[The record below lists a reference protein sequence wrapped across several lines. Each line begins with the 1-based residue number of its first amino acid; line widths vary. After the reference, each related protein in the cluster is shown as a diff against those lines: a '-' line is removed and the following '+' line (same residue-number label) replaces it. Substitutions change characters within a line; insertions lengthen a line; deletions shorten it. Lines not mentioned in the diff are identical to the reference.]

1 MPGGLAAQ
9 EDDYFANDFV
19 HINQLLLRS
28 NILEKQADAADDF
41 RGALSIFDDS
51 GGGRAG
57 LFDVGRVAGEPAQ
70 AGAGVGA
77 GGGNRL
83 LHFVRE
89 GGGQLAHG
97 GHAADARQ
105 IFLGFAQRLR
115 STLALLDVDSGS
127 VPLNDVAEV
136 IAQGHGAG
144 QPPAIIAVRPAEAH
158 FTLAGLASGEGAAPL
173 FDVTREIIG
182 MNYGGPIPAER
193 VLHAEAGSFEP
204 TAIDEIHGAVGA
216 GAPDMRGNGV
226 DDEAEAIFALLQGGV
241 EILQASFF
249 FNDTATTDIYTLFL
263 HDALPNSKSS
273 LSL

>member
-19 HINQLLLRS
+19 HIDQFLLRS

-51 GGGRAG
+51 GGSRAG
-57 LFDVGRVAGEPAQ
+57 LFNVGRVAGEPAQ

-144 QPPAIIAVRPAEAH
+144 QPPAIIAVRPAQAH

-182 MNYGGPIPAER
+182 MNYGGPIPAQR
-193 VLHAEAGSFEP
+193 MLHGEAGSFEP
-204 TAIDEIHGAVGA
+204 TSIDEIDGAVGA
-216 GAPDMRGNGV
+216 GAPDMGGNRV

-241 EILQASFF
+241 EILETRSCVVE
-249 FNDTATTDIYTLFL
+249 DPPEVRELIL
-263 HDALPNSKSS
+263 
-273 LSL
+273 